1 MTGGERVSD
10 LLDQLRVMIESAR
23 WIPIGADKCVIDRGA
38 ALDLLD
44 EARSSFPQEIA
55 EAERLVAARSDFI
68 ANAKREADTIRH
80 NAEERSRQLV
90 DEQEVLRIAKVE
102 SRDLLVSA
110 ETKAENLRRSVTEY
124 VDDMLRSSVT
134 TLSTALD
141 ELQNTRTR
149 FTSAAGNAANA
160 PRTSPRSQEYD
171 AQEAPAAESAGYAS
185 EYNQDGNYE
194 YSHDEEYGA
203 EE

>member
-44 EARSSFPQEIA
+44 EARSSFPQELA
-55 EAERLVAARSDFI
+55 EAERLVEARSDFI

-110 ETKAENLRRSVTEY
+110 ETKAENLRRSVTDY
-124 VDDMLRSSVT
+124 VDEMLRTSVT

-149 FTSAAGNAANA
+149 FTSAAGSANAAAA
-160 PRTSPRSQEYD
+160 PRAQTR
-171 AQEAPAAESAGYAS
+171 AQETEQDVPTQEQIAEYVN
-185 EYNQDGNYE
+185 EYTD
-194 YSHDEEYGA
+194 SEYGA